1 VAVQGVAIAGAATAK
16 AVAYAAERAQ
26 GGRAAEPAVPI
37 TDHVDVR
44 RMLLIMQSRT
54 EAMRALVLEAA
65 YNLDLARTAATDAD
79 RNSARAMAEWLLPV
93 CKACCSEAGFEVAN
107 LAVQVHG
114 GYGYVSDYGV
124 EQYVRDSRV
133 MSIYEGTNGIQA
145 LDLVTRKLAKGEGR
159 HYQQFAQRIRAD
171 LKHAVKSPIRDAVE
185 SGLVQLDHC
194 SKVLLER
201 MADNPR
207 DAEAGASAYLALVGL
222 VGGGWMWLR
231 MSGVSSCQQAAKQ
244 KLAAFYAEYLMAEAA
259 TLQRRALSTA
269 VLYDGFFTDVII
281 GQA

>member
-1 VAVQGVAIAGAATAK
+1 
-16 AVAYAAERAQ
+16 
-26 GGRAAEPAVPI
+26 
-37 TDHVDVR
+37 
-44 RMLLIMQSRT
+44 
-54 EAMRALVLEAA
+54 
-65 YNLDLARTAATDAD
+65 
-79 RNSARAMAEWLLPV
+79 
-93 CKACCSEAGFEVAN
+93 
-107 LAVQVHG
+107 
-114 GYGYVSDYGV
+114 
-124 EQYVRDSRV
+124 
-133 MSIYEGTNGIQA
+133 
-145 LDLVTRKLAKGEGR
+145 
-159 HYQQFAQRIRAD
+159 
-171 LKHAVKSPIRDAVE
+171 
-185 SGLVQLDHC
+185 VQLDHC